1 MFDLFDLNSLAP
13 AAGGNTAVTSAVDS
27 NCSTD
32 YLIVSSNLVV
42 AAVAQSVEPPELRSL
57 KELQLSDIS
66 LNPGCSMR
74 L

>member
-42 AAVAQSVEPPELRSL
+42 AAVAQSVEAPKLRSN
-57 KELQLSDIS
+57 KEVQISDMS
-66 LNPGCSMR
+66 LNPGR
-74 L
+74 GIRW

>member
-13 AAGGNTAVTSAVDS
+13 AAGGNTAATSAVDS

-32 YLIVSSNLVV
+32 YLIVSSNLAV

-57 KELQLSDIS
+57 KVVQLSDMS
-66 LNPGCSMR
+66 LNPGCGMR